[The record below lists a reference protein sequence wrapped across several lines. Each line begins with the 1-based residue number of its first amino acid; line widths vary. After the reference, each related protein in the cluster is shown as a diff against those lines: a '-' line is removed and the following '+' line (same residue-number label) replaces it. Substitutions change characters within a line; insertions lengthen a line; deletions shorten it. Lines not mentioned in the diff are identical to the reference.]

1 MKSQRTLV
9 LIKPDGVQRQ
19 LVGRVI
25 ARFEDRGLKIVGMRL
40 TAVTRDLA
48 ERHYAVHKGR
58 PFFASLVDFI
68 TSSPVVAIVLEGPN
82 AISVVRSMVGTTK
95 PHESAPGTIRG
106 DFALETGKNL
116 IHASDAEE
124 TAAAEIELWF
134 GAGGLVD
141 YERATDTWVLSD
153 EA

>member
-1 MKSQRTLV
+1 ML
-9 LIKPDGVQRQ
+9 
-19 LVGRVI
+19 
-25 ARFEDRGLKIVGMRL
+25 E
-40 TAVTRDLA
+40 
-48 ERHYAVHKGR
+48 E
-58 PFFASLVDFI
+58 FI
-68 TSSPVVAIVLEGPN
+68 TSGPIVALCLEGPE
-82 AISVVRSMVGTTK
+82 AVSVVRGMMGPTNGRAA
-95 PHESAPGTIRG
+95 APGTIRG

>member
-1 MKSQRTLV
+1 MLFRS
-9 LIKPDGVQRQ
+9 
-19 LVGRVI
+19 
-25 ARFEDRGLKIVGMRL
+25 
-40 TAVTRDLA
+40 
-48 ERHYAVHKGR
+48 YAVHKGR